1 MFNDILKLYHSFD
14 TRSKRCLM
22 IDIYSIFFIVLP
34 KRFFLSKIKGFFW
47 GLSLLYLLLVVK
59 GEEEK
64 LLTDSKYIHIQ
75 NKKTKYNMI

>member
-1 MFNDILKLYHSFD
+1 MYNHIIKLYHSFD

-64 LLTDSKYIHIQ
+64 LLTDSKYIYIQ
-75 NKKTKYNMI
+75 DKKKRNNII

>member
-1 MFNDILKLYHSFD
+1 MYNHIINVYNSFD

-34 KRFFLSKIKGFFW
+34 KRFFLSKTKVFFW

-59 GEEEK
+59 GKEEK
-64 LLTDSKYIHIQ
+64 LLTDSKYIYIQ
-75 NKKTKYNMI
+75 DKKKRNNII